1 VNAKDIISSGIL
13 ELYVLGLSSAAEN
26 AEVELWTKEYPELL
40 EEIAA
45 IELAMEKLAK
55 ANAVTPASTMKASI
69 FAKINEAEQSAEKVS
84 TIPSGSPVEP
94 IPSVAPV
101 HQIPTTPTVAP
112 APVYTISRNWKM
124 IAAASIGIFLVS
136 ATFNLIYFN
145 KYSVA
150 NNSLEETKA
159 LLEKEQLRTK
169 EFKTDLDLVK
179 DPNNTM
185 VSLKG
190 LENNPNATAKIF
202 WFQETGE
209 VGIDASNL
217 PDAPSGMQYQFWAI
231 VDGKPVD
238 GGMIITN
245 DKGKKY
251 RIQKMKSFGKAQAF
265 AISLEKA
272 GGNPTPTTVVSLG
285 KII

>member
-26 AEVELWTKEYPELL
+26 AAVEQWTKEYPELL

-69 FAKINEAEQSAEKVS
+69 FAKINEAEQSAE
-84 TIPSGSPVEP
+84 
-94 IPSVAPV
+94 
-101 HQIPTTPTVAP
+101 TTPSVAP

-150 NNSLEETKA
+150 NNSLEETKS

-231 VDGKPVD
+231 VDGNPVD

>member
-26 AEVELWTKEYPELL
+26 AEVEQWTKEYPELL

-55 ANAVTPASTMKASI
+55 ANAVAPAPSLKSSI
-69 FAKINEAEQSAEKVS
+69 FAKINASEQSAE
-84 TIPSGSPVEP
+84 
-94 IPSVAPV
+94 
-101 HQIPTTPTVAP
+101 TTPTVAP
-112 APVYTISRNWKM
+112 APVYAISRNWKM

-150 NNSLEETKA
+150 SNSLEETKS

-179 DPNNTM
+179 NPNNTM
-185 VSLKG
+185 VALKG
-190 LENNPNATAKIF
+190 MDNYSNATAKIF

-238 GGMIITN
+238 GGMIITS